1 MNLVQKLGQVTYS
14 WDSAGKPVTIDTV
27 NVTYDALGRMVEQ
40 NRSGVYTQFVYGPH
54 GGKLAIMS
62 GQTLQKAII
71 PLVGGAQAVYNASGL
86 LYYGHSDHL
95 GSIRLGSTPTR
106 TMSFD
111 IAYAPFGETY
121 ASSGSADPAFTGQRQ
136 DTVTGLF
143 DFPAREYSNEG
154 RWSSPDPSGI
164 SAFHLTDPQSINR
177 YVYARNTPLS
187 VIDPTGLVTIPGG
200 YDDGEDGGGGVWFG
214 GLGGTSLD
222 PWEAYPCI
230 CSGPGDP
237 TSGGSASNSGG
248 DIPSGTDCSAN
259 PTVCSVTVNMLTYQD
274 NSLDGT
280 ILGQIRNDPGSMAI
294 LNSASDWIDAGTSY
308 TGIVFGT
315 IVAGPAM
322 YDGIATLGQAA
333 EANLPGIYDASID
346 VMNVLSP
353 IPSVGATMAGLYLNV
368 DSIGD
373 QVINGRQTIIDDAYT
388 GWQWFNSDSDVNA
401 PYKP

>member
-1 MNLVQKLGQVTYS
+1 M
-14 WDSAGKPVTIDTV
+14 
-27 NVTYDALGRMVEQ
+27 
-40 NRSGVYTQFVYGPH
+40 
-54 GGKLAIMS
+54 
-62 GQTLQKAII
+62 
-71 PLVGGAQAVYNASGL
+71 GAKSKFAADGC
-86 LYYGHSDHL
+86 
-95 GSIRLGSTPTR
+95 
-106 TMSFD
+106 D
-111 IAYAPFGETY
+111 I
-121 ASSGSADPAFTGQRQ
+121 
-136 DTVTGLF
+136 
-143 DFPAREYSNEG
+143 N
-154 RWSSPDPSGI
+154 
-164 SAFHLTDPQSINR
+164 
-177 YVYARNTPLS
+177 
-187 VIDPTGLVTIPGG
+187 
-200 YDDGEDGGGGVWFG
+200 
-214 GLGGTSLD
+214 SLD
-222 PWEAYPCI
+222 EPGTKTRAGHYPCI

-237 TSGGSASNSGG
+237 TFGGSASNSGG